1 MPKKLLPARWTLRQL
16 LTAPKGAPLR
26 RVTTQLERSVRA
38 LEKLRPL
45 LADNISPADF
55 TRMLRITE
63 ELAAAASRIGAY
75 AGLWFSENTQD
86 QAALAF
92 QGRIQQITTDARNRV
107 LFFSLWWKGLPA
119 VAAARLL
126 AASPKELRHHLA
138 LERKATPYVLPERD
152 EQLLNIKDVNGV
164 NGLTTVYSML
174 TNAYKFNLL
183 VDGSATQLTR
193 DALMT
198 SVRKADPALRAA
210 AYQELYRVYAEDGL
224 VLAQIYT
231 HRVRDWHAENV
242 KLRGYRAAVAVRNL
256 DNDIPDPVIAT
267 LLRTCRKN
275 RTVFQRWFRV
285 KARLLGLKKLRRY
298 DIYAPLSG
306 AEKIYPYDEAVKL
319 VLDTFQKFSPAV
331 ARAARRVFDENHI
344 DAEVRPGKRGG
355 AFCASVLPG
364 MTPYV
369 LQNYTGDVR
378 DVATLAHELGHAIH
392 SVLAARHSVFTFHSA
407 LPLAE
412 TSSTFAEMLLTDR
425 LLAQDRDPAV
435 RRQLIADT
443 LDDAYATIM
452 RQAYFT
458 LFEQQAHALIQSGAG
473 TDELNAAY
481 MRSLREQFGSAVE
494 IAPEF
499 KWEWVSIPH
508 IFYTPF
514 YCYAYSFG
522 QLLVLALYQRYK
534 KQGARFTPHYLKI
547 LAYGGSA
554 SPQHILEEAG
564 IDITT
569 PSFWQGGFDFI
580 SGLLDE
586 LESGLD

>member
-1 MPKKLLPARWTLRQL
+1 
-16 LTAPKGAPLR
+16 
-26 RVTTQLERSVRA
+26 
-38 LEKLRPL
+38 
-45 LADNISPADF
+45 
-55 TRMLRITE
+55 
-63 ELAAAASRIGAY
+63 
-75 AGLWFSENTQD
+75 
-86 QAALAF
+86 
-92 QGRIQQITTDARNRV
+92 
-107 LFFSLWWKGLPA
+107 
-119 VAAARLL
+119 
-126 AASPKELRHHLA
+126 
-138 LERKATPYVLPERD
+138 
-152 EQLLNIKDVNGV
+152 
-164 NGLTTVYSML
+164 
-174 TNAYKFNLL
+174 
-183 VDGSATQLTR
+183 
-193 DALMT
+193 
-198 SVRKADPALRAA
+198 
-210 AYQELYRVYAEDGL
+210 
-224 VLAQIYT
+224 
-231 HRVRDWHAENV
+231 
-242 KLRGYRAAVAVRNL
+242 
-256 DNDIPDPVIAT
+256 
-267 LLRTCRKN
+267 
-275 RTVFQRWFRV
+275 
-285 KARLLGLKKLRRY
+285 
-298 DIYAPLSG
+298 
-306 AEKIYPYDEAVKL
+306 
-319 VLDTFQKFSPAV
+319 
-331 ARAARRVFDENHI
+331 
-344 DAEVRPGKRGG
+344 
-355 AFCASVLPG
+355 
-364 MTPYV
+364 
-369 LQNYTGDVR
+369 
-378 DVATLAHELGHAIH
+378 
-392 SVLAARHSVFTFHSA
+392 VFTFHSA

-564 IDITT
+564 IDITK